1 MSISQNTHGQN
12 MQRPLTGESEYDS
25 ETSNYSSMNSSMVG
39 GTIRGVR
46 GVVKK
51 LDKYLVLSQI
61 MTKSFNFNNV
71 ESRIEL
77 PKDIFVVAYH
87 RRFIKKSEFIFA

>member
-1 MSISQNTHGQN
+1 